1 LIDTWELPERGMMAK
16 VSMHRGSGAK
26 VTPQSS
32 GQTFPKL
39 LAFAKLLREHIGLWG
54 GGADSTPTPRTDIT
68 KRFLKEFSDRAAT
81 QQAKVGTPTTK
92 TFIHWW
98 KGETR
103 PHSKEFEVILLV
115 LFGGDETNDRCVKLR
130 KAWGEADRKA
140 AGQQAKA
147 AVKPPPAEEPDRPPP
162 RYVSR
167 PLVSKVVPSPMV
179 SMAIHFVNLNQG
191 SIEDESSVVL
201 DLNWGYED
209 GFGVPCRLYMKEF
222 HLFVEEENCAAVPG
236 SFYEGDQAP
245 GLEVCRLGRRWV
257 FKAGQGHR
265 LQGKFKEIDRLY
277 AVKPTLDP
285 GDPATVKVIARC
297 PGTTGDFIEV
307 DWLGQEPSDLT
318 VEQQAVIGRFVA
330 RCQERVKTGGTAGAG
345 EISIELGRA
354 GISLVKDES

>member
-1 LIDTWELPERGMMAK
+1 MMAK

-147 AVKPPPAEEPDRPPP
+147 AVKPPPAEEPDRAAP
-162 RYVSR
+162 RYTSR
-167 PLVSKVVPSPMV
+167 PWLPKVKPSPMV
-179 SMAIHFVNLNQG
+179 SMAIDFGGLGQG
-191 SIEDESSVVL
+191 MIEDGLPVVL

-209 GFGVPCRLYMKEF
+209 GFDVPCRLYLKEF
-222 HLFVEEENCAAVPG
+222 HLLVEEENCAPVPRR
-236 SFYEGDQAP
+236 FYEGDQTP
-245 GLEVCRLGRRWV
+245 GLDVTRDGRRWV
-257 FKAGQGHR
+257 FKARAGHR
-265 LQGKFKEIDRLY
+265 LEGKFKDIDRLY
-277 AVKPTLDP
+277 EIKPTLESNDS
-285 GDPATVKVIARC
+285 ATVKVIGRC
-297 PGTTGDFIEV
+297 PGTTGDFMDVE
-307 DWLGQEPSDLT
+307 WRGQEPSDLT
-318 VEQQAVIGRFVA
+318 TAQQTVIGRFLA
-330 RCQERVKTGGTAGAG
+330 RCQEPAKAGGTDGNPEGAG
-345 EISIELGRA
+345 EIPVKLGWVGVR
-354 GISLVKDES
+354 LVERKP

>member
-1 LIDTWELPERGMMAK
+1 MHPGSRAK
-16 VSMHRGSGAK
+16 IR
-26 VTPQSS
+26 PQNSR
-32 GQTFPKL
+32 QTFPEL
-39 LAFAKLLREHIGLWG
+39 SAFAKLLRQHIGLWDHVPDDTLTPPTQTSG
-54 GGADSTPTPRTDIT
+54 RFREEFGKLAAAKGSNIVKPTADT
-68 KRFLKEFSDRAAT
+68 
-81 QQAKVGTPTTK
+81 VVN
-92 TFIHWW
+92 WW
-98 KGETR
+98 QGKTR
-103 PHSKEFEVILLV
+103 PRWKDFEVIVDV
-115 LFGGDETNDRCVKLR
+115 LSDSGQKNPRYGAL
-130 KAWGEADRKA
+130 KAAWIAADVKA
-140 AGQQAKA
+140 AGRQAKA